1 MMNKQII
8 SLLLLVFLLSI
19 PLTGCGDDEEA
30 GMTIVQNGSEST
42 EDAEGGAENGDGTGA
57 DGQNGADYNPD
68 GLPLNIQPSVASQ
81 IKLKDYT
88 SQAFTMKI
96 PAGWKVETTGQCQS
110 PAT

>member
-42 EDAEGGAENGDGTGA
+42 ED
-57 DGQNGADYNPD
+57 ADYNPD